1 MCDIGLKD
9 QFTVEKYT
17 HLKNLLGQEE
27 CDNLVVELK
36 KLIATKQTVN
46 DPQCPLSEAIHGAP
60 IFDALLER
68 LVPTFEEASGKKL
81 FPTYAYARLY
91 APGEE
96 LKIHTDRPS
105 CEISATVTLGF
116 EGDVWPIYVG
126 DYTEAGQGREVITQQ
141 GDTKY
146 LTNER
151 EIKMGVG
158 DAVLYRGQEKVHW
171 REKYTEGKWQ
181 AQVFLHYVD
190 QNGPNAEWKYDKRQ
204 RLSHHDST
212 IIFWHFTNAVPEDA
226 CKRLINSIEQL
237 DSEVAKISSL
247 ISGDKVVGIIDKKI
261 RDVKKIQI
269 PAWTGLGAQM
279 AGMGLSANQQA
290 WKFSVTCANQCDYLI
305 YDVDGHYHAH
315 TDTFMDPTQ
324 TECRK
329 LTVLA
334 FLNDDFEGGRLFL
347 QIGCNKIYPPQNAGT
362 VLVFP
367 SFILHGVEPVTK
379 GIRRSVVTWLV
390 GPWFK

>member
-1 MCDIGLKD
+1 MCDIALKD
-9 QFTVEKYT
+9 KFTVEKYT
-17 HLKNLLGQEE
+17 HLKNVLNKEE
-27 CDNLVVELK
+27 CKNLVAQLK
-36 KLIATKQTVN
+36 EFVANKKTVN

-60 IFDALLER
+60 IFDALLEH

-91 APGEE
+91 PPGEE

-116 EGDVWPIYVG
+116 EGNVWPIYMA
-126 DYTEAGQGREVITQQ
+126 DHDE
-141 GDTKY
+141 TKSVEQR
-146 LTNER
+146 LGEKNEPYWLKNISR
-151 EIKMGVG
+151 IDMEVG

-204 RLSHHDST
+204 RLSHHDPT
-212 IIFWHFTNAVPEDA
+212 VLYWHFPNAVPEDA

-237 DSEVAKISSL
+237 GSEVAKV
-247 ISGDKVVGIIDKKI
+247 GGNEVGVVDKKI
-261 RDVKKIQI
+261 RDVKKVPL

-290 WKFSVTCANQCDYLI
+290 WKFNVTHANQCDYLI
-305 YDVDGHYHAH
+305 YDLEGHYHAH

-324 TECRK
+324 AECRK

-334 FLNDDFEGGRLFL
+334 FLNNDFEGGRLFL
-347 QIGCNKIYPPQNAGT
+347 QNGNEKIYPPQNVGT
-362 VLVFP
+362 VLIFP
-367 SFILHGVEPVTK
+367 SFVLHGVEPVTK

>member
-1 MCDIGLKD
+1 MCDIALRN
-9 QFTVEKYT
+9 QFTVEKYA
-17 HLKNLLGQEE
+17 HLKNVLNKEE
-27 CDNLVVELK
+27 CKNLVLQLRE
-36 KLIATKQTVN
+36 LIANQQTVN

-60 IFDALLER
+60 IFDALLEH
-68 LVPTFEEASGKKL
+68 LVSTFEEASGKKL

-91 APGEE
+91 PPGEE

-116 EGDVWPIYVG
+116 EGDVWPIYMA
-126 DYTEAGQGREVITQQ
+126 DYDE
-141 GDTKY
+141 TKSVEQR
-146 LTNER
+146 LGER
-151 EIKMGVG
+151 DEPYWLKNISRIDMEVG

-171 REKYTEGKWQ
+171 REKYIEGQWQ

-204 RLSHHDST
+204 KLSHHDQT
-212 IIFWHFTNAVPEDA
+212 VIFWHFPESIPQEA
-226 CKRLINSIEQL
+226 SNRLINSVEQL
-237 DSEVAKISSL
+237 DTEVATIGGNEL
-247 ISGDKVVGIIDKKI
+247 GVVNKKI
-261 RDVKKIQI
+261 RDVKKIQLS
-269 PAWTGLGAQM
+269 AWSGLGAQM
-279 AGMGLSANQQA
+279 AGMGIFANQQA
-290 WKFSVTCANQCDYLI
+290 WKFNVTHANQCDYLI
-305 YDVDGHYHAH
+305 YDVEGHYHAH

-334 FLNDDFEGGRLFL
+334 FLNEDFEGGRLFL
-347 QIGCNKIYPPQNAGT
+347 QVGHEKIYPPQNAGT
-362 VLVFP
+362 ILVFP

-379 GIRRSVVTWLV
+379 GIRRSIVTWLV